1 MPLIAHLLRRGCR
14 FFWKLIL
21 SWIGGALYIIIYYY
35 CPLPFWGRLKNHSGK
50 NFHPVKVS
58 MLVNAEFMKYLL
70 VETYSYDENLG
81 EMGMHRC
88 QKGTRIVRDGWRWAC
103 L

>member
-1 MPLIAHLLRRGCR
+1 MDLMVI
-14 FFWKLIL
+14 FTSLIL
-21 SWIGGALYIIIYYY
+21 LYIYYI
-35 CPLPFWGRLKNHSGK
+35 LLLSATLLGAFEKLGWK

-70 VETYSYDENLG
+70 VETCSYEENLG